1 MLSFVRH
8 TPCTVTLARTAVFKP
23 HIVWQTVIFVVMM
36 FVLQFLSF
44 IPIMFAETATGRSLP
59 MYWSLYSTVI
69 VAAGF
74 ILYAR
79 IVERRPLRSI
89 GFTRKGAVASYL
101 KGFVTGLAMLA
112 AAVGICAATGAIVF
126 NGVSARIPVALMAVW
141 LVGFMFQGLEEEI
154 TLRGVLLTGA
164 AARIP
169 IAAAVILNSVVF
181 AALHL
186 FNNGISVTAVCNLT
200 LFGIFASLYF
210 LRTDNIWGI
219 GALHSA
225 WNFAQGNLFGIPV
238 SGITPEISVLNFSPS
253 GCPLINGGEFGLEG
267 GLAVTAV
274 LAVSTLTV
282 IFLPHDKK
290 EKSRLGDS
298 SL

>member
-1 MLSFVRH
+1 MLSFARH
-8 TPCTVTLARTAVFKP
+8 TPCTVTLARKAVFKP
-23 HIVWQTVIFVVMM
+23 HIVWQTVIFVAMM
-36 FVLQFLSF
+36 FVLQFLSSV
-44 IPIMFAETATGRSLP
+44 PIMLAKTAAGRGVPL
-59 MYWSLYSTVI
+59 YWPLYSTVI

-112 AAVGICAATGAIVF
+112 AAVGISAATGAIVF
-126 NGVSARIPVALMAVW
+126 EGVSTRIPAALLAVW
-141 LVGFMFQGLEEEI
+141 MVGFMFQGMEEEI
-154 TLRGVLLTGA
+154 ALRGVLLTGA

-169 IAAAVILNSVVF
+169 IAAAVILNSAVF

-186 FNNGISVTAVCNLT
+186 FNHGISVTAVCNLT
-200 LFGIFASLYF
+200 LFGVFASLYF

-238 SGITPEISVLNFSPS
+238 SGIRPEVSVLNFSPD

-267 GLAVTAV
+267 GLAATAV
-274 LAVSTLTV
+274 LAAATLLV
-282 IFLPHDKK
+282 IFLPYTKN
-290 EKSRLGDS
+290 EKSRYGDS

>member
-1 MLSFVRH
+1 
-8 TPCTVTLARTAVFKP
+8 
-23 HIVWQTVIFVVMM
+23 MM

-59 MYWSLYSTVI
+59 MYWSLYSTII

-74 ILYAR
+74 MLYAR
-79 IVERRPLRSI
+79 LVERRPFRSI
-89 GFTRKGAVASYL
+89 GFTRKDAAASYI
-101 KGFVTGLAMLA
+101 KGFVTGLAMLS
-112 AAVGICAATGAIVF
+112 AAVGICAATGTIAF
-126 NGVSARIPVALMAVW
+126 NGVSPRIPAALLAVW

-154 TLRGVLLTGA
+154 TLRGVFMTSA
-164 AARIP
+164 ATRIP
-169 IAAAVILNSVVF
+169 IAAAVILNSAVF

-200 LFGIFASLYF
+200 LFGVFASLYF

-238 SGITPEISVLNFSPS
+238 SGITPHASVFHFSPS
-253 GCPLINGGEFGLEG
+253 GSPLINGGEFGLEG

-274 LAVSTLTV
+274 LAVSTLAV

-290 EKSRLGDS
+290 EKSRLGYS